1 MQKEITYTN
10 RLLIVPIPFLSK
22 IVLRFCTYYMTN
34 ELGSN
39 INENRISKAKG
50 SFVLLNGH
58 KTIRNLVRLLVL
70 LCNELFPGS
79 ILSIYFTENDAAV
92 Q

>member
-1 MQKEITYTN
+1 
-10 RLLIVPIPFLSK
+10 
-22 IVLRFCTYYMTN
+22 MTN

-58 KTIRNLVRLLVL
+58 KTIRNKSYGS
-70 LCNELFPGS
+70 LFRKRTKVGTCYLQKESPP
-79 ILSIYFTENDAAV
+79 
-92 Q
+92 

>member
-1 MQKEITYTN
+1 
-10 RLLIVPIPFLSK
+10 
-22 IVLRFCTYYMTN
+22 MTN

-58 KTIRNLVRLLVL
+58 KTIRNKSYGS
-70 LCNELFPGS
+70 LFRKRTKVGTCYLQKESPIAS
-79 ILSIYFTENDAAV
+79 RRRKSLAFT
-92 Q
+92 

>member
-58 KTIRNLVRLLVL
+58 KTIRKKILWFTLQKKDQGGDLLS
-70 LCNELFPGS
+70 PKGIPHS
-79 ILSIYFTENDAAV
+79 I
-92 Q
+92 